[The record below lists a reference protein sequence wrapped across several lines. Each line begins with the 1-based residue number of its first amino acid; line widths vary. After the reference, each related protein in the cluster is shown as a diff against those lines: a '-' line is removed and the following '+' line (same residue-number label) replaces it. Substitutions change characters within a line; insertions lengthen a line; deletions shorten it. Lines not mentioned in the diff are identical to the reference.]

1 MAKRVVL
8 KGEARPVGTKLIQI
22 DEECTLPDHLAMV
35 LENKGLCV
43 IIAHGEAVEMIETKM
58 PMVPVETKVAKA
70 AKAKAAKAKAVKA
83 AKAKAAAKTK
93 GGKPVTIDDLAGGR
107 HTANRSKSK

>member
-22 DEECTLPDHLAMV
+22 DEECTLPDHLAMA
-35 LENKGLCV
+35 LEDKGLCV

-58 PMVPVETKVAKA
+58 PMVPVETKA
-70 AKAKAAKAKAVKA
+70 AKAAKAKAVKA
-83 AKAKAAAKTK
+83 SRARAAAKTK

-107 HTANRSKSK
+107 HTAHKGK